1 MSSELGIL
9 IKESL
14 AYALS
19 QGAGAAD
26 ASISRGHGFS
36 VSARKAVL
44 EEIEYHQEQ
53 GFSITV
59 YRDSRTASVSTTE
72 LLPEAIRK
80 SIDKAMSI
88 IRYTDQDPYA
98 GLPDKNRL
106 AYDYPNLDL
115 CHEWAITPQQAAELA
130 VNCDVLARAQDSRIT
145 DSEGASV
152 STYMGVRSYGN
163 TQGFIGEY
171 PVSYHAVSCGVV
183 AKDGD
188 DMQRDSEYTT
198 SHDAT
203 QLDDFSVVAKGAASK
218 ALARLHPRQI
228 KTQKAPV
235 IFHSSEAKSILGAFV
250 NAVSGGAL
258 YRKSSFLLDTL
269 GQQLFPHYVSIYQDP
284 HLLGAMGS
292 RPFDHE
298 GVAMK
303 KQYYVTDGILQ
314 HYVLGSY
321 SARRLGMETTGN
333 AGGVAN
339 LGVTHSDKDLS
350 ALLKEMGTGLLVTEL
365 IGQGV
370 RIMTGD
376 YSRGAFGFWVEN
388 GEIQYPVHEITIA
401 GNLKNMFQQIVA
413 IGNDIDTRGNVRTG
427 SMLIEEMMI
436 AGNT

>member
-1 MSSELGIL
+1 MNSESGIL
-9 IKESL
+9 IKDSL

-19 QGAGAAD
+19 QGADAAD
-26 ASISRGHGFS
+26 ASVSRDHGFS
-36 VSARKAVL
+36 VSARKGVL
-44 EEIEYHQEQ
+44 EEIQYHQEQ

-72 LLPEAIRK
+72 LFPEAIRK

-98 GLPDKNRL
+98 GLADKNRL
-106 AYDYPNLDL
+106 ADDYPDLDL
-115 CHEWAITPQQAAELA
+115 CHEWAITPGQAAELA
-130 VNCDVLARAQDSRIT
+130 INCDVLARAQDPRIT

-152 STYMGVRSYGN
+152 STYMGVRAYGN
-163 TQGFIGEY
+163 THGFLGEY
-171 PVSYHAVSCGVV
+171 PMSYHTISCGVV

-188 DMQRDSEYTT
+188 DMQRDSEYTA
-198 SHDAT
+198 SHDAKD
-203 QLDDFSVVAKGAASK
+203 LDDFSVVAKGAASK
-218 ALARLHPRQI
+218 VLERLHPRQI

-235 IFHSSEAKSILGAFV
+235 IFHVSEAKSILGAFV
-250 NAVSGGAL
+250 NSVSGGAL
-258 YRKSSFLLDTL
+258 YRKSSFLLDTM
-269 GQQLFPHYVSIYQDP
+269 GQSLFPSHISIYQDP
-284 HLLGAMGS
+284 HLLGAIGS

-303 KQYYVTDGILQ
+303 KQYYVKDGILKS
-314 HYVLGSY
+314 YVLGSY

-339 LGVTHSDKDLS
+339 LCVTHSDKDLS
-350 ALLKEMGTGLLVTEL
+350 ALLREMGTGLLVTEL

-370 RIMTGD
+370 RLMTGD

-401 GNLKNMFQQIVA
+401 GNLKDMFQHIVA
-413 IGNDIDTRGNVRTG
+413 VGNDIDTRGNVRTG
-427 SMLIEEMMI
+427 SIFIEEMMI
-436 AGNT
+436 AGN